1 MLLAVVALLL
11 VVLVVVVVVVRLGC
25 FEAVRIAGEGE
36 GG

>member
-1 MLLAVVALLL
+1 MLLAVVALL
-11 VVLVVVVVVVRLGC
+11 VVALLVVVVRLGC

>member
-1 MLLAVVALLL
+1 MLVAVVALLL
-11 VVLVVVVVVVRLGC
+11 VVLVVVVVVRLGC